1 MNEHL
6 FTSESAVDGYDPV
19 LSATI
24 LTHDA
29 IDKAHMSVALWVKD
43 TVVCASS
50 HSSEKLIKVV
60 RHDFVVSLK
69 HLFPLVLVLFYQ
81 FVLTLSILYE

>member
-6 FTSESAVDGYDPV
+6 FTSESAIDSYDPV

-29 IDKAHMSVALWVKD
+29 IDKAHMSVVLWVED
-43 TVVCASS
+43 TVVLAIS
-50 HSSEKLIKVV
+50 HSREKLIKVI

-69 HLFPLVLVLFYQ
+69 HLLLIP
-81 FVLTLSILYE
+81 